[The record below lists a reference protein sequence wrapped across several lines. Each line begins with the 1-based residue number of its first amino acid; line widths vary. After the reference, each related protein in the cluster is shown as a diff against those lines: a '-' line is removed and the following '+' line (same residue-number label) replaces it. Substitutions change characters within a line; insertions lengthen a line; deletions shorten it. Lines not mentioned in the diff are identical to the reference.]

1 MSKPE
6 KYGKRIDVD
15 DALATLLDN
24 GSKIALWGGLIAL
37 LIGVGFLLAT
47 FSAFAQSTPPASVDQ
62 ALSNIGLLQ
71 KLVIIGAICSIV
83 GSTYIFWGEET
94 IGVFQ
99 LGISAA
105 LWFSP
110 LYVPGMLG
118 GGYSSSPT
126 QVGATALA
134 AIQLG
139 GTIMGGLSIAVLV
152 ATIATRIKERS
163 QQGARAD
170 QLKYGKGLKEEK
182 EIQNVFMG
190 KCWQLPFCRKFV
202 REKCPI
208 YHSRRTCWRER
219 VGCMCE
225 EQVIRDA
232 MENKAIPKD
241 IVAAAKFI
249 PVNNK
254 LTLDMKK
261 ERCRQCVIYN
271 EHQKHKYK
279 LSLPLVLLGF
289 VGIYILLRAPLLAA
303 TGGIVSNL
311 DRIFANLTYTKGGAV
326 AQKIENSTIP
336 FNEILLVCIMIVVM
350 TYALKVLEHLI
361 FKLKI

>member
-6 KYGKRIDVD
+6 RYGKRF
-15 DALATLLDN
+15 DADETLATLLDG
-24 GSKIALWGGLIAL
+24 GSKIAMWGGLIAL
-37 LIGVGFLLAT
+37 GIGVFFLVMT
-47 FSAFAQSTPPASVDQ
+47 YSAFNQATPPAQVDQ
-62 ALSNIGLLQ
+62 AMSNIAILS
-71 KLVIIGAICSIV
+71 KLVLVGAICAIV

-94 IGVFQ
+94 IGAFQ
-99 LGISAA
+99 LMVSAA
-105 LWFSP
+105 LWFAP
-110 LYVPGMLG
+110 LYLPNIFG
-118 GGYSSSPT
+118 GAIGNSPSM
-126 QVGATALA
+126 VGANALA

-139 GTIMGGLSIAVLV
+139 GTVMGGLSIAVLV
-152 ATIATRIKERS
+152 ATIAQRVRERA

-182 EIQNVFMG
+182 EIRNVFMG

-208 YHSRRTCWRER
+208 YHARRTCWRER

-225 EQVIRDA
+225 EEVIRNA

-241 IVAAAKFI
+241 LVAAAKYI
-249 PVNNK
+249 PQNHK
-254 LTLDMKK
+254 LTPEMKK

-279 LSLPLVLLGF
+279 LCLPITIVGF
-289 VGIYILLRAPLLAA
+289 IGMYIVFRGPLLAA
-303 TGGIVSNL
+303 TSGIVGNL
-311 DRIFANLTYTKGGAV
+311 DRIFANLTYSQGGNVTK
-326 AQKIENSTIP
+326 KIENSTLP
-336 FNEILLVCIMIVVM
+336 FNEILLVCALIVAL

-361 FKLKI
+361 FKAKI